1 MKPSFHP
8 FKIGRR
14 TKIITTMTNLKYGII
29 GSRNFTDKELFLCKV
44 NEVIAIQGMPNLVI
58 SGGAVGA
65 DTLAEE
71 WAKENAVEF
80 QVFKPQHKDFPKSI
94 RRFAAPHARNTLIAE
109 HSDVV
114 IAFWDGQSTGSKDT
128 VDKAL
133 SLSKKVYI
141 YNYEVI
147 NL

>member
-1 MKPSFHP
+1 
-8 FKIGRR
+8 
-14 TKIITTMTNLKYGII
+14 MTNLKYGII
-29 GSRNFTDKELFLCKV
+29 GSRNFTEKELFLCKV
-44 NEVIAIQGMPNLVI
+44 KEVIAIQGMPTQVI

-71 WAKENAVEF
+71 WAKENAIEF

-109 HSDVV
+109 HSNLV
-114 IAFWDGQSTGSKDT
+114 IAFWDGQSTGTKDT
-128 VDKAL
+128 IDKAIA
-133 SLSKKVYI
+133 LSKKVYI

>member
-1 MKPSFHP
+1 MS
-8 FKIGRR
+8 
-14 TKIITTMTNLKYGII
+14 TLKFGII
-29 GSRNFTDKELFLCKV
+29 GSRNFIDKEFFICKV
-44 NEVIAIQGMPNLVI
+44 NEVIAIEGLPTLVI